1 MIERSVKLMN
11 IREKRENKGLSQQK
25 LAEALGVKQ
34 TTVSMWE
41 TGNNVPETRIL
52 PQLAQVLGCTIDE
65 LFRA

>member
-1 MIERSVKLMN
+1 MN